1 MNKRT
6 ILAGAMTVIASAT
19 VMADQ
24 VPDKLIIEGSYPV
37 EAQIGAISSIQL
49 DAQRGQLTIF
59 SNEGTNRTPL
69 VLLESKGHFTWRDS
83 RKLVSPIFNAEKSNV
98 FDANNIH
105 LEWNEIEGASAY
117 EIVGTYDDDSGD
129 RFSSTYSAGY
139 PALDF
144 KDLKYG
150 RNIYFKIRAI
160 SPLGEEFNSDW
171 NFYTSAVSP
180 AWRSFYLRTD
190 ERYDVP
196 TVATVSDPGTTSF
209 RVNLHLDGDNAYAEN
224 FQIGA
229 DGNFVADKL
238 KVIDLTQATAPAGAP
253 RREGASNPW
262 SDYTITDADRAAG
275 YIDVTGLNEGTYYSV
290 ALYNSSVEADVDAVY
305 NTTCVWTGTSQ
316 PVPVLI
322 PHQIDQTLPGAA
334 DYEACSIDSILNAY
348 TRDNQQPEGTA
359 FRLEG
364 GKAYCIGKNVT
375 LSKGLI
381 LETRPEDLAAGK
393 RAIVYLGGIGNIVD
407 IDGNLTNS
415 LNVTNFILGPEIIY
429 DIKNTIGDISIR
441 NIDFDCPLALNYGHQ
456 TEGFGSSTGNYFFN
470 MYSTSP
476 DLDMKS
482 LTVQNCTFKRIIRS
496 LLRVQGN
503 RAKRIHKLTV
513 DNCLFSDCGYYDKN
527 GRGYPWFT
535 GDGANPESNIFEDF
549 TFSNNTIY
557 DSPRSSFISDNDKN
571 LAYSE
576 SVKWNIKIY
585 NNTFFNF
592 STRTTGRNIIQTRYV
607 PAGSHYSFE
616 RNLIVQA
623 AADNDNRSL
632 YLSGADIRQVQGEGG
647 FTYTIKDNYSV
658 ASRAANQ
665 GNDKV
670 FNSGQAFTSSKNS
683 FGKYPDYRI
692 NCEASDLVVKQL
704 TNTDGSII
712 TPDGLFNNPNPPYT
726 SYDWDKPNH
735 LDHVAPAEIME
746 ALKYKTIPA
755 VITEK
760 NIGDPRWR

>member
-24 VPDKLIIEGSYPV
+24 VPDKLIIEGRYPV

-393 RAIVYLGGIGNIVD
+393 RAIVYLGGMSYESSTTI
-407 IDGNLTNS
+407 S
-415 LNVTNFILGPEIIY
+415 ANFILGSEIGFG
-429 DIKNTIGDISIR
+429 DVKNIIGDITLR
-441 NIDFDCPLALNYGHQ
+441 DIDFDCPLAHNFGHQ
-456 TEGFGSSTGNYFFN
+456 DEGEGTSTGNYVFN
-470 MYSTSP
+470 TYSTSQ
-476 DLDMKS
+476 DLDIKS
-482 LTVQNCTFKRIIRS
+482 LTVQNCTFKRMIRGF
-496 LLRVQGN
+496 LRVQSN
-503 RAKRIHKLTV
+503 NVKQIHKLTV

-527 GRGYPWFT
+527 GRGYAWFA
-535 GDGANPESNIFEDF
+535 GDGANPKSNIFEDL

-557 DSPRSSFISDNDKN
+557 DSPRTAFVTDNDKN
-571 LAYSE
+571 LAYPE

-592 STRTTGRNIIQTRYV
+592 STRTTGRNFFQTRYV
-607 PAGSHYSFE
+607 PAGSHFGFE

-623 AADNDNRSL
+623 AADNDNRPL
-632 YLSGADIRQVQGEGG
+632 YLGGADIRETDRA

-670 FNSGQAFTSSKNS
+670 FNAQAFTSSKNS
-683 FGKYPDYRI
+683 FGKYPDYRL
-692 NCEASDLVVKQL
+692 NCETSDLVVKQL
-704 TNTDGSII
+704 KNTDGSII
-712 TPDGLFNNPNPPYT
+712 TPDALFNNPNPPYT
-726 SYDWDKPNH
+726 SYDADKPNH

-755 VITEK
+755 IITEK

>member
-19 VMADQ
+19 VMAYQ

-59 SNEGTNRTPL
+59 SNEGMNRTPL

-171 NFYTSAVSP
+171 NSYTSAVSSVS
-180 AWRSFYLRTD
+180 RRFYLRTD
-190 ERYDVP
+190 ARYEVP

-253 RREGASNPW
+253 RREGATNPW

-334 DYEACSIDSILNAY
+334 EYEACSIDSILNAY
-348 TRDNQQPEGTA
+348 TRDNQQPEGTV

-393 RAIVYLGGIGNIVD
+393 RAIVYLGGMSYESSTTI
-407 IDGNLTNS
+407 S
-415 LNVTNFILGPEIIY
+415 ANFILGPEIGFG
-429 DIKNTIGDISIR
+429 DVKNIIGDITLR
-441 NIDFDCPLALNYGHQ
+441 DIDFDCPLAHNFGHQ
-456 TEGFGSSTGNYFFN
+456 DEGEGTSTGNYVFN
-470 MYSTSP
+470 TYSTSQ
-476 DLDMKS
+476 DLDIKS
-482 LTVQNCTFKRIIRS
+482 LTVQNCTFKRMIRGF
-496 LLRVQGN
+496 LRVQSN
-503 RAKRIHKLTV
+503 NVKQRHKLTV

-527 GRGYPWFT
+527 GRGYAWFA
-535 GDGANPESNIFEDF
+535 GDGANPKSNIFEDL

-557 DSPRSSFISDNDKN
+557 DSPRTAFVTDNDKN
-571 LAYSE
+571 LAYPE

-592 STRTTGRNIIQTRYV
+592 STRTTGRNSSRPAMCRPAHISASSATSSSRQPPTMTTV
-607 PAGSHYSFE
+607 PS
-616 RNLIVQA
+616 I
-623 AADNDNRSL
+623 
-632 YLSGADIRQVQGEGG
+632 
-647 FTYTIKDNYSV
+647 SV
-658 ASRAANQ
+658 APTYARPTVPSPTPSR
-665 GNDKV
+665 
-670 FNSGQAFTSSKNS
+670 T
-683 FGKYPDYRI
+683 
-692 NCEASDLVVKQL
+692 
-704 TNTDGSII
+704 
-712 TPDGLFNNPNPPYT
+712 
-726 SYDWDKPNH
+726 
-735 LDHVAPAEIME
+735 
-746 ALKYKTIPA
+746 TIPWPHA
-755 VITEK
+755 QPIRETTRCLTPRPSLPPRIHSA
-760 NIGDPRWR
+760 NIPTTGSTAKRQTSLSSN